1 MGLVMRPNDGDNMH
15 VVRALFPYDGHNT
28 HVVRVLCPNDGDNTH
43 TVHALMA
50 ELTDRHIIIVIQST
64 KS

>member
-1 MGLVMRPNDGDNMH
+1 MHVIRALRPNEG
-15 VVRALFPYDGHNT
+15 ANT
-28 HVVRVLCPNDGDNTH
+28 YGVGALCPNDGDNTH